1 MAIKLKLRVPGSGS
15 SSSSSAPASESQ
27 PALPKLKIKPPSI
40 ADNSTGKVS
49 KKSKEKS
56 KEKHKKLKISLSSKR
71 PSTSSDIVTPS
82 KPRVQPIVSS
92 SGSVTTRSVPRVR
105 IKPTRIPGDGYDSEA
120 PDLEDDPLIEQGI
133 VIRFLQDLN
142 LDFVHNAVDSGDL
155 TGINVKWVTR
165 EKAVVNVNGT
175 LYSARLLDL
184 PTVTEIFKTV
194 DKKNVMKTFDV
205 SQILL
210 VLHKV
215 VLSDLSMEKDFEV
228 PEEYTYL
235 HPLYK
240 ISKNSEI
247 KPSKQVFRHGLT
259 SPFEDVY
266 RRFRVRK
273 STHRVAEDIEN
284 RVNELIR
291 LDDDAEESLFELV
304 DMKKA
309 PPKYGAGTISGT
321 PSSAPTP
328 SSVPR
333 AEYSEY
339 SQEPEEQVQPDDAEL
354 LAAEDIEMHLE
365 EELQKAL
372 DENGELQPEDLI
384 EGESEVEQEVEAGE
398 EEEEEEEEE
407 DEDEDE
413 DEEEDEDEDED
424 EEAKADK
431 SHVKLLE
438 EEISDLEKVVEYHR
452 KNLATATSKM
462 MRMKFQNTYA
472 SLKSSLDQKKRNLA
486 RLVEEQEQLQKKS
499 DPTNIPHD
507 TGIMAGDISEAEAD
521 EEEDEEEVNEE
532 DANEE
537 ANDGDDDGNEDDNM
551 DDIDDLF

>member
-71 PSTSSDIVTPS
+71 PSTSSDIVTP
-82 KPRVQPIVSS
+82 S

-284 RVNELIR
+284 R
-291 LDDDAEESLFELV
+291 
-304 DMKKA
+304 
-309 PPKYGAGTISGT
+309 
-321 PSSAPTP
+321 
-328 SSVPR
+328 
-333 AEYSEY
+333 
-339 SQEPEEQVQPDDAEL
+339 
-354 LAAEDIEMHLE
+354 
-365 EELQKAL
+365 
-372 DENGELQPEDLI
+372 
-384 EGESEVEQEVEAGE
+384 
-398 EEEEEEEEE
+398 
-407 DEDEDE
+407 
-413 DEEEDEDEDED
+413 
-424 EEAKADK
+424 
-431 SHVKLLE
+431 
-438 EEISDLEKVVEYHR
+438 
-452 KNLATATSKM
+452 
-462 MRMKFQNTYA
+462 
-472 SLKSSLDQKKRNLA
+472 
-486 RLVEEQEQLQKKS
+486 
-499 DPTNIPHD
+499 
-507 TGIMAGDISEAEAD
+507 
-521 EEEDEEEVNEE
+521 
-532 DANEE
+532 
-537 ANDGDDDGNEDDNM
+537 
-551 DDIDDLF
+551 